1 MKRFVLA
8 LLIALPAAAQPY
20 RWDAPKTTERVWWA
34 SQAALLGATA
44 ADMATSYHNRYELN
58 PLLRSA
64 DGRFGN
70 RGILIKTGITGAWL
84 SAQWLIIRRSRGE
97 HDKRAL
103 LWTFSAANGAISGMM
118 GATAARNVRGPTR

>member
-1 MKRFVLA
+1 MSRAVLA
-8 LLIALPAAAQPY
+8 MLIALTAAAQPY

-58 PLLRSA
+58 PLLRSP

-84 SAQWLIIRRSRGE
+84 GFQWIAHRRARNP
-97 HDKRAL
+97 RVTLA
-103 LWTFSAANGAISGMM
+103 FAAMNGAMSGIM
-118 GATAARNVRGPTR
+118 GAVAARNARGPTR